1 MTEASSSPNFL
12 ANHLKLKGAENYA
25 SWKYHITDIL
35 GSKYLDDY
43 IQPNSAPSSSRT
55 PQMTTRSHA
64 TTSLED
70 ESADGT
76 IRTKTQIWKANDF
89 KAKSIITAN
98 VQLEPSRIILKA
110 KSASE
115 AWETLRLKYE
125 GKGLFLRIRY
135 HAEFNNLYL
144 ANCDSLLDYQIQFK
158 ELVQNLEEVGLAK
171 TPKDI
176 SLQLILGVR
185 DAFPI

>member
-35 GSKYLDDY
+35 GSKYLDEY
-43 IQPNSAPSSSRT
+43 ILLNSAPPSSST
-55 PQMTTRSHA
+55 QQVTTRSCA
-64 TTSLED
+64 TNSLQALVQD
-70 ESADGT
+70 ENSTEGSS
-76 IRTKTQIWKANDF
+76 IIQTKAQIWKANDF

-115 AWETLRLKYE
+115 AWETLRLKYK
-125 GKGLFLRIRY
+125 GKGLFL
-135 HAEFNNLYL
+135 
-144 ANCDSLLDYQIQFK
+144 QI
-158 ELVQNLEEVGLAK
+158 
-171 TPKDI
+171 
-176 SLQLILGVR
+176 
-185 DAFPI
+185 